1 MPRYKVWVCL
11 EMEDEVE
18 ADSPEEAFIQ
28 LSNDAMSGG
37 SWDYTVE
44 EIEDEAEEGE

>member
-28 LSNDAMSGG
+28 LSNDATSSG